1 MGSYVDICP
10 GNATGANRVAGKK
23 RLTVL
28 QPRVNYYAGKPKK
41 KKNDLSLIQGNYVIW
56 YDRVVSKDFGLER
69 SKKGRENGIHEK
81 SAQF

>member
-41 KKNDLSLIQGNYVIW
+41 KKNDLSLIQGNYVI
-56 YDRVVSKDFGLER
+56 
-69 SKKGRENGIHEK
+69 
-81 SAQF
+81 